1 VLERHIQ
8 DLLAYHPYLLD
19 MEIQENGYT
28 ERSVASGRIDIFFDM
43 PSGVIVVECKKTHLK
58 DDDVLQLRRYLTDLK
73 NEGKKIY
80 KAYLVG
86 YAPMRELKPEILEPA
101 TSIIIKKL
109 IEDIPLNFKIC
120 RSKPKGHYFDSGY
133 ERCPYCGEKSAIGEF
148 LSLIL

>member
-1 VLERHIQ
+1 MLERHIQ
-8 DLLAYHPYLLD
+8 DLLANYPYLLD
-19 MEIQENGYT
+19 TEISGMGST
-28 ERSVASGRIDIFFDM
+28 ERCVSSGRIDIFFDT
-43 PSGVIVVECKKTHLK
+43 PSGVIVVECKKTRLK
-58 DDDVLQLRRYLTDLK
+58 DDDVLQLGRYLTDLK

-86 YAPMRELKPEILEPA
+86 YAPMRKLKSELLKTEPF
-101 TSIIIKKL
+101 IIIKKL

-133 ERCPYCGEKSAIGEF
+133 ERCPYCGERSVAGEL